1 MSKTKEGSTSEK
13 EGNLENE
20 ISLFF
25 RSRATPLR
33 KVWRSIEEDNARCV
47 FVPQKPLVSPCGAL
61 FILRMNLDRKSLW
74 PNQV

>member
-1 MSKTKEGSTSEK
+1 MSKTKKGSMSEK

-25 RSRATPLR
+25 RTRATPLG
-33 KVWRSIEEDNARCV
+33 KVWRSTGEDNARCV

-61 FILRMNLDRKSLW
+61 FILQMNLERKAFRL
-74 PNQV
+74 NQV

>member
-1 MSKTKEGSTSEK
+1 MSKTKKGTTSEK

-25 RSRATPLR
+25 RKKTTPLK
-33 KVWRSIEEDNARCV
+33 KVWRSTGEDNARCV

-61 FILRMNLDRKSLW
+61 FILQMNLDIKTLLL
-74 PNQV
+74 NQK